1 MFHTLS
7 KKSLAFPEFCPTFN
21 SQVNPDPWYDA
32 CYRDACACD
41 SGGDCECLCTAIASY
56 GHECCKHS
64 VPIKWRTQELCRKY
78 RRDAKR
84 VEFLSCIQ
92 TKFETVKN
100 CNTSEKNNFIEAV
113 CNLGNQRKGKVF
125 KNHRHG
131 CCILKT

>member
-1 MFHTLS
+1 MHATAMLVLVIAVVTVS
-7 KKSLAFPEFCPTFN
+7 
-21 SQVNPDPWYDA
+21 A
-32 CYRDACACD
+32 CVQQSPPMAMSAANIVCQ
-41 SGGDCECLCTAIASY
+41 SNGE
-56 GHECCKHS
+56 
-64 VPIKWRTQELCRKY
+64 RKNCVVSIVGML
-78 RRDAKR
+78 KR